1 MTLGSLG
8 TFKVMLQGTII
19 RNDDFVRNTAR
30 VAMLEQCCNVSKY
43 FRNNV
48 LR

>member
-1 MTLGSLG
+1 MTLG

-19 RNDDFVRNTAR
+19 RNDDFLRNTSC

-48 LR
+48 LH